1 MAAMS
6 ATLYE
11 FSTNGD
17 SRTFYVTGHT
27 VAKPKLVIQKRKVPT
42 GNQTTASMSTSV
54 IYGASNAA
62 GEVLP
67 SKIALEAACR
77 WPVDMT
83 STDRDAAIALYRDFV
98 ASDAFVSAISAQA
111 YAPST

>member
-17 SRTFYVTGHT
+17 SRTFYASGHT

-42 GNQTTASMSTSV
+42 GSQTTASMSTSV
-54 IYGASNAA
+54 IFGAADSA
-62 GEVLP
+62 GEILP
-67 SKIALEAACR
+67 SKIALEASCR
-77 WPVDMT
+77 WPVDMV
-83 STDRDAAIALYRDFV
+83 SADRDAAITLFRDFV

-111 YAPST
+111 FAPST